1 MPSLGATRKHLPTA
15 GLSRALDSLLRGAL
29 QSAGRQDRGDERGQA
44 GPGALRC
51 LRRYDAAADQ
61 GHEVQGR
68 IHHGRLRGWELPDR
82 ARHRASSGDIF
93 VGAVWSSVS
102 KWFIAGGHCDALL
115 VSNGFIRL
123 RAKPGYEAHR
133 VDIVAGLVS
142 ESYLIQARALC
153 TGSDGLAELAGS
165 DSEDIVLPRVT
176 DPSDREALQGTVD
189 ALLKGRATV
198 SNIVM
203 ELQSAG
209 QVPPNHPT
217 PDRDDTSSTRLP

>member
-1 MPSLGATRKHLPTA
+1 MIDEMGTPDDPSGVYDYVELQDASDGLATPK
-15 GLSRALDSLLRGAL
+15 
-29 QSAGRQDRGDERGQA
+29 
-44 GPGALRC
+44 
-51 LRRYDAAADQ
+51 
-61 GHEVQGR
+61 
-68 IHHGRLRGWELPDR
+68 RLRGWELPNR
-82 ARHRASSGDIF
+82 ARHGASSGDIF

-102 KWFIAGGHCDALL
+102 KWFIEGGNCGALL

-123 RAKPGYEAHR
+123 RAKPGHGAYL

-165 DSEDIVLPRVT
+165 DLEDIVLPKVT
-176 DPSDREALQGTVD
+176 DPPAREALQGIVD

-209 QVPPNHPT
+209 QVSPEPS
-217 PDRDDTSSTRLP
+217 DTRQGRHVVQV